1 MLKVWDM
8 KKTLL
13 IMITSLIMCKTSAQY
28 KETVT
33 PVIDRQFGLI
43 KELHSKGG
51 EVKGSS
57 YLNEDWITSI
67 VYLKPG
73 HFSIDKFEGI
83 RIKANLQSNGIEI
96 ETEAGIKL
104 IESSIFDKFEWTNPQ
119 TNEKEEYVNCNKF
132 SVGGTR
138 LDGFCRISGDKIRLV
153 SRNYVEIIK
162 SNYNVAMDV
171 GSKEDEIIKK
181 SKCYLLTDDVL
192 IECKNKQ
199 TLYSTMAD
207 KAAEIKTFIQVN
219 KIRLSDEADLRSV
232 VTYYNKIS
240 M

>member
-1 MLKVWDM
+1 MF
-8 KKTLL
+8 L
-13 IMITSLIMCKTSAQY
+13 IMITSLIMSKTSAQY
-28 KETVT
+28 NETVT

-57 YLNEDWITSI
+57 YLNEDWITSV

-83 RIKANLQSNGIEI
+83 RIKANLQSNEIEI
-96 ETEAGIKL
+96 LTEAGIKL
-104 IESSIFDKFEWTNPQ
+104 IGSSIFDRFEWINPD

-132 SVGGTR
+132 SVGGSR

-153 SRNYVEIIK
+153 GRNYVEIIK

-171 GSKEDEIIKK
+171 GSKEDQVIKK
-181 SKCYLLTDDVL
+181 SKCYLLDNNVL
-192 IECKNKQ
+192 MECKNKQ
-199 TLYSTMAD
+199 TLYSIMGD

-219 KIRLSDEADLRSV
+219 KIKLSNEADLRAV

-240 M
+240 I